1 MHTNPDLAPPY
12 PNLLLCTN
20 PERNLEANLLR
31 HLAQIIVTFLKT
43 EGASQPM
50 LTGRQFLPQKNIAN
64 RFEAPLVYRQGLTEQ
79 LELHWRRLRE
89 VEILPGY
96 QIVIKS
102 NGSWRVVLWQRL
114 PVNVPSGRDVK
125 VDNEANSLAAERTS
139 FGERDANLDVPRI
152 NHNSGPGIRCVATRS
167 APGSIGSSSLGGE

>member
-1 MHTNPDLAPPY
+1 MHTNPDLVPPY
-12 PNLLLCTN
+12 PNLLPCTN

-64 RFEAPLVYRQGLTEQ
+64 RFEAPLVHRQGLTEQ

-89 VEILPGY
+89 VEILPG
-96 QIVIKS
+96 
-102 NGSWRVVLWQRL
+102 
-114 PVNVPSGRDVK
+114 
-125 VDNEANSLAAERTS
+125 
-139 FGERDANLDVPRI
+139 
-152 NHNSGPGIRCVATRS
+152 
-167 APGSIGSSSLGGE
+167 